1 MHELIWI
8 GIGFCIVF
16 GLACSVAVLRLGY
29 LVDRFPDGKEEERE
43 RSIWSPRE
51 ATRLF
56 VVFYWGLLVA
66 GTYLLLQESR
76 YFTVSGIAALFGAV
90 MFMLT
95 ALLFSAAVLN
105 AMKSR
110 SSLPAETPDI
120 MKKPEKPVFHTARKN
135 RKKYGIRVP
144 GVALDLLL
152 KR

>member
-1 MHELIWI
+1 MHELIWV
-8 GIGFCIVF
+8 GIGFCIAF

-29 LVDRFPDGKEEERE
+29 LVDRFPDGKEERE

-56 VVFYWGLLVA
+56 VVVYWGLLVT

-76 YFTVSGIAALFGAV
+76 FFTVSGIAMLFGAV
-90 MFMLT
+90 IFLLT
-95 ALLFSAAVLN
+95 AVLFSAAVLN
-105 AMKSR
+105 LMKSR
-110 SSLPAETPDI
+110 SALSVETPDTL
-120 MKKPEKPVFHTARKN
+120 KQPVTPVFHAVRKN

>member
-1 MHELIWI
+1 MHELFWV
-8 GIGFCIVF
+8 GVGFCIVF

-43 RSIWSPRE
+43 RSIWNPRE
-51 ATRLF
+51 ATRVF
-56 VVFYWGLLVA
+56 VVLYWGLLGA

-76 YFTVSGIAALFGAV
+76 YFTISGIATLFGAV
-90 MFMLT
+90 LFMLT
-95 ALLFSAAVLN
+95 AVLFSAAVLQM
-105 AMKSR
+105 MKSR
-110 SSLPAETPDI
+110 SSLPAETPGI
-120 MKKPEKPVFHTARKN
+120 PKQAVAPVFHAVRKN